1 MVQIKFSHWF
11 WITATSGLL
20 FSQSTMTIRT
30 QDHEVVHSRRGHR
43 IGDYKQNQDQELHQ
57 SQDFLRRSHNNK
69 GDYNKVINHGQG
81 FLEQEKELST
91 SRSVSVSRVRVE
103 VGENQQKPERRR
115 KKIVKKI
122 KSRKS
127 FLEKIYSRIK
137 EFARVTLASRKVN
150 NDKEIVP
157 KIIKNSFGRN
167 NSENYSQGTDT
178 FEQLNIDTDLESD
191 TPRVNETHV
200 SETTREPVDS
210 EKTEKILPRKWTHDK
225 TSNVLSFSEFSD
237 GPVGVEVD
245 SNDAVNGVDN
255 DESNDI
261 ENSDEVVEIV
271 NILDDIQNR
280 NNVIQENSPRSNE
293 ARGRSLWQVA
303 RPRQGKVIES
313 SNDNHQRSL
322 EASYSSFTQESA
334 VTFDQDSMDSRNGSG
349 LLQWSNVIVLAVSIA
364 SAFAIITVLIAAVIY
379 RKTKHHHSR
388 NNCDQFSDIV
398 STSSRS
404 SASTASTISSTRSSK
419 SNVPDKIDII
429 SFNAEGT
436 LRKQAYNCEDLYS
449 LDSDYFLSSLE
460 DISVQI

>member
-30 QDHEVVHSRRGHR
+30 QDHEVVNSRRGHR
-43 IGDYKQNQDQELHQ
+43 IGDFKQNQDQELHQ

-157 KIIKNSFGRN
+157 KIIKNSFGHN
-167 NSENYSQGTDT
+167 NSENSSQGSDS
-178 FEQLNIDTDLESD
+178 FDQLNIDNDLESEK
-191 TPRVNETHV
+191 TLVNKTNV
-200 SETTREPVDS
+200 SETTRENVDS
-210 EKTEKILPRKWTHDK
+210 DNDLPRKWTQDK
-225 TSNVLSFSEFSD
+225 TSNVLSFNEFAD
-237 GPVGVEVD
+237 GPIVVD

-255 DESNDI
+255 DKIDDI
-261 ENSDEVVEIV
+261 ENSNEVVEIV
-271 NILDDIQNR
+271 NILDDIQNS
-280 NNVIQENSPRSNE
+280 NNVIQEEASRSNE

-334 VTFDQDSMDSRNGSG
+334 VTFDQDSLDSRNGSG

-379 RKTKHHHSR
+379 RKTRHHHSR

>member
-1 MVQIKFSHWF
+1 M
-11 WITATSGLL
+11 
-20 FSQSTMTIRT
+20 
-30 QDHEVVHSRRGHR
+30 GH
-43 IGDYKQNQDQELHQ
+43 
-57 SQDFLRRSHNNK
+57 
-69 GDYNKVINHGQG
+69 
-81 FLEQEKELST
+81 
-91 SRSVSVSRVRVE
+91 
-103 VGENQQKPERRR
+103 
-115 KKIVKKI
+115 
-122 KSRKS
+122 
-127 FLEKIYSRIK
+127 
-137 EFARVTLASRKVN
+137 
-150 NDKEIVP
+150 
-157 KIIKNSFGRN
+157 N
-167 NSENYSQGTDT
+167 NSENSSQGSDS
-178 FEQLNIDTDLESD
+178 FDQLNIDNDLESEK
-191 TPRVNETHV
+191 TLVNKTNV
-200 SETTREPVDS
+200 SETTRENVDS
-210 EKTEKILPRKWTHDK
+210 DNDLPRKWTQDK
-225 TSNVLSFSEFSD
+225 TSNVLSFNEFAD
-237 GPVGVEVD
+237 GPIVVD

-255 DESNDI
+255 DKMDDI
-261 ENSDEVVEIV
+261 ENSNEVVEIV
-271 NILDDIQNR
+271 NILDDIQNS
-280 NNVIQENSPRSNE
+280 NNVIQEESSRSNE

-334 VTFDQDSMDSRNGSG
+334 VTFDQDSLDSRNGSG

-379 RKTKHHHSR
+379 RKTRHHHSR

>member
-1 MVQIKFSHWF
+1 MLSHF
-11 WITATSGLL
+11 
-20 FSQSTMTIRT
+20 TMAIRT
-30 QDHEVVHSRRGHR
+30 QDHEVVNSRRGHR
-43 IGDYKQNQDQELHQ
+43 IGDYKQNQDQELSQ
-57 SQDFLRRSHNNK
+57 SQVFMRRSHNS
-69 GDYNKVINHGQG
+69 GDYNKVINQVQG
-81 FLEQEKELST
+81 FMEQEKELST

-103 VGENQQKPERRR
+103 VGENQQKNERRR
-115 KKIVKKI
+115 KKKVKKI
-122 KSRKS
+122 KTRKS

-191 TPRVNETHV
+191 MPRAEETHV
-200 SETTREPVDS
+200 SETTREHVDS
-210 EKTEKILPRKWTHDK
+210 EKTEKTLPRKWTHDK

-280 NNVIQENSPRSNE
+280 NNVIQEEEKNSPRSNE